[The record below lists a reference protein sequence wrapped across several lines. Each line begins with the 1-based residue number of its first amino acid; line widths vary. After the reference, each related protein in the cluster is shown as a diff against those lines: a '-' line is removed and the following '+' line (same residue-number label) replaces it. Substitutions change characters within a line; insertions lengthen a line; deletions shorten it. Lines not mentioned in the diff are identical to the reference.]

1 MIYKCTICGHIHN
14 EEATGIL
21 LKNLDKCPIC
31 GQPISKFVKVENS
44 QSSENSTSDDSN
56 LFYDKKYAKSDKDI
70 RQMDSIHQMA
80 ITGKSLVSAMY
91 TDLPMPNWDEI
102 LILGNQLNPQPL
114 ESDVDVNTQTIIG
127 KNAKKPLVI
136 ESPIYITHMSFGAL
150 SRETKIALAKG
161 SAAIKTAQCSGE
173 GGILP
178 EEMNNAYRYIF
189 EYVPNQYS
197 VTEENLKN
205 VDAIEIKIGQA
216 TKPGLGGQLQGEKV
230 TSEIAEIRGKPLGV
244 DIHSPATIPA
254 VETKDDLKELV
265 DDLRLRS
272 HGRPIGLKFAAG
284 RIEDDLEYVLYAE
297 PDFITIDGRGG
308 STGASPK
315 LIRDATSVP
324 TVYALSRARK
334 YLDEHESDIS
344 LTITGGLRVSSDF
357 AKALAMGANAIAIGT
372 AAMIAAACQ
381 QYKICDSGDCPVGVA
396 TQDEELRQRLKIES
410 ASKRVENYLKVS
422 TEELKTF
429 ARITGHENVHD
440 LNINDLSTINSE
452 ISDYTDIGH
461 V

>member
-44 QSSENSTSDDSN
+44 QSSENLAPEDSN
-56 LFYDKKYAKSDKDI
+56 LSYDKKYAKSDKDI

-91 TDLPMPNWDEI
+91 TDLSMPNWDEI

-114 ESDVDVNTQTIIG
+114 EGDVDVNTQTVIG

-178 EEMNNAYRYIF
+178 EEMDNAYRYIF

-230 TSEIAEIRGKPLGV
+230 TLEIAEIRGKPLGV
-244 DIHSPATIPA
+244 DIHSPATIPG

-265 DDLRLRS
+265 DDLRTRS
-272 HGRPIGLKFAAG
+272 RGRPVGLKFAAG

-452 ISDYTDIGH
+452 ISDYTDIRH